1 MGQTFAIIT
10 DSFINAGESQDYVEG
25 IRRRVFEN
33 GGKVVGDNHKANY
46 VIHEDGYLV
55 EVWRTDP
62 SFMQDKLQRN
72 IVHPRWID
80 ECVRHQGILNHLEYL
95 NLMPLPHKTPNMN
108 FASIMQQD
116 VQSQLGVDASEL
128 RNGAI
133 AFSLFLGEDDRYV
146 FEGLAELYGIQNKFK
161 DGVTKYVVCV
171 SD

>member
-1 MGQTFAIIT
+1 M
-10 DSFINAGESQDYVEG
+10 
-25 IRRRVFEN
+25 
-33 GGKVVGDNHKANY
+33 
-46 VIHEDGYLV
+46 
-55 EVWRTDP
+55 
-62 SFMQDKLQRN
+62 
-72 IVHPRWID
+72 HPRWID